1 MLDERN
7 PRKKIP
13 ANHRYERHH
22 RHGAEEASFLSLFL
36 HDDEYDDGMTVPKY
50 TINLPSCKNP
60 IGIGKNTAHYAN
72 DGDHD
77 DSQRFSKGA
86 PLSREASV
94 SVRKFG
100 PSIAASTGRGTAT
113 SENPLKANFR
123 LCPVAL
129 FGHRLGQQGME
140 AKPERLGVLRFTYPP
155 TETAAKLRTNDVR
168 CSAGEKCR
176 C

>member
-13 ANHRYERHH
+13 ANHRHE

-50 TINLPSCKNP
+50 NINPPSCKNP
-60 IGIGKNTAHYAN
+60 IGIGENTAHDAN
-72 DGDHD
+72 DGDDD

-86 PLSREASV
+86 PLSREPSV
-94 SVRKFG
+94 SVRKSG
-100 PSIAASTGRGTAT
+100 PSIAASTGRGIGQLLRSPSRRT
-113 SENPLKANFR
+113 SGSVR
-123 LCPVAL
+123 LRFSVAA
-129 FGHRLGQQGME
+129 LGRQGME

-155 TETAAKLRTNDVR
+155 TGTAAQLRTNDVR
-168 CSAGEKCR
+168 CSADQTCR